1 MIIVT
6 KKRAIKKGF
15 NLNFGT
21 KSYIVLITGLFFC
34 GFLAGC
40 LLISV
45 TSEADYTTISS
56 LFNLFTEN
64 RYAGSVW
71 VAVQTIFLSSFFYI
85 FALFL
90 MGLWAVGIPFI
101 FVIIAARG
109 ISVGISVGFIYM
121 TYGLQGLLFNSVVY
135 LPISFATVFALSICA
150 KPAINMSLGLAK
162 NIIYGSSPYKITPA
176 SYLEAFGIATIVT
189 IVAAIA
195 EALLNKLF
203 IFLV

>member
-6 KKRAIKKGF
+6 KKKTVKKGF
-15 NLNFGT
+15 SINFGT
-21 KSYIVLITGLFFC
+21 KSYMFIITALFFG
-34 GFLAGC
+34 GFIAGC
-40 LLISV
+40 LLISI
-45 TSEADYTTISS
+45 TSDTNYNMLSS

-64 RYAGSVW
+64 RYDLSVFI
-71 VAVQTIFLSSFFYI
+71 AVQNIFLSSFFYI

-101 FVIIAARG
+101 FIIIAARG
-109 ISVGISVGFIYM
+109 ISVGLSVGFIFM
-121 TYGLQGLLFNSVVY
+121 TYGLQGLAFNSVVY
-135 LPISFATVFALSICA
+135 LPISLLTILALTICS

-162 NIIYGSSPYKITPA
+162 NIIYGSTPYKITPA
-176 SYLEAFGIATIVT
+176 DYLEAFGIATIVT
-189 IVAAIA
+189 IVASIA